1 MRASSRVLALVGF
14 TSLIVAPLPVAASEP
29 PVEVAEPPVEPA
41 EAPIEPEEPPLDTD
55 TEEPPLDTDTE
66 EPPLDTDTDTEP
78 PAPDLDTDASAEVD
92 DGYTPLRHSP
102 EARTARRWLAAGIA
116 ATSVGGVLVGGAIA
130 MGMSDPC
137 QFGAGNSCFTDS
149 RNRAALTMGIPG
161 GVLLLGGIAM
171 TVVGALQKRKLF
183 YNYATFTAGR
193 DHIGVVVVG
202 RF

>member
-29 PVEVAEPPVEPA
+29 PVEVAEPPVEP
-41 EAPIEPEEPPLDTD
+41 EEPPVEPEEPPV
-55 TEEPPLDTDTE
+55 E
-66 EPPLDTDTDTEP
+66 EPPLDTDTDTEEP

-102 EARTARRWLAAGIA
+102 EARTARRWLAAGVT

-137 QFGAGNSCFTDS
+137 APGAGNSCFTDS

-161 GVLLLGGIAM
+161 GVLLLGGVAM

-183 YNYATFTAGR
+183 YDYATITAGR